1 MAQNSPYS
9 SLKANATYHGPNHA
23 SYHTDSNGRIMNWS
37 AVPGA
42 EAGKRNPYA
51 QRTEEGKNKE
61 QHDAGHLLAANQG
74 GSGEKYN
81 LVPMAE
87 TVNRRDY
94 RAWERENE
102 SLIRQGYDVQL
113 RGSLTYSQGSTT
125 NNPEAIMVSRDVY
138 KDGAYLYTEHFS
150 ITNYDLD
157 ALEGVGE
164 KEAFEM
170 ASQYDDPATHYYDEK
185 TDTVY
190 NISGGNGKNSFAL
203 DREAG
208 PQAQEN
214 AGASGKESD
223 AESQS
228 CPPATESDLE
238 EDTGL
243 SL

>member
-9 SLKANATYHGPNHA
+9 SLKANASYHGLNHA
-23 SYHTDSNGRIMNWS
+23 SYHTDGNGRIMSWS
-37 AVPGA
+37 AVPGT
-42 EAGKRNPYA
+42 EAGKRDQYA
-51 QRTEEGKNKE
+51 QRTEEGKNRE
-61 QHDAGHLLAANQG
+61 QHDAGHLLAVNQG

-94 RAWERENE
+94 RAWERETE

-113 RGSLTYSQGSTT
+113 RGSLAYSQGSIT

-157 ALEGVGE
+157 DLEGVGD
-164 KEAFEM
+164 KETFEL
-170 ASQYDDPATHYYDEK
+170 ASQYNNPAAQYYDEK

-190 NISGGNGKNSFAL
+190 NAPSENGKNSFAL
-203 DREAG
+203 NGDVG
-208 PQAQEN
+208 LQAQDN
-214 AGASGKESD
+214 AGESGNESD
-223 AESQS
+223 TESQDGQ
-228 CPPATESDLE
+228 TESGLE
-238 EDTGL
+238 DDTGL